1 MEIKINSA
9 KSSVLLKN
17 IQKTLAAV
25 FIAAVFLFS
34 PAKTHAALWP
44 AIDPQYKQM
53 LEEIHERITG
63 IMLGMLKQQAMT
75 MLNQQIGKLVGGTS
89 TSSAMFITDWQSYLV
104 KEPEEKTRL
113 YMNDYLS
120 QVTKGRG
127 SSTGY
132 VGEGFSGSG
141 SYSKQL
147 VEIGKKTTVDK
158 PAVPQMTYE
167 SDPSQMFAGGNF
179 KNLSLYLSGIN
190 NPWAFSIDAQSKY
203 QKKLEEEKKIA
214 ETKAVANEAW
224 KSNEKKVDDKGKTIV
239 ITPGSVIKEAYT
251 NTQDLGNKIIAS
263 ATHPEE
269 IISAV
274 VQQMITKAIQQG
286 VGEIE
291 KAVQKEFE
299 SVSGKI
305 GSQLKS
311 QTSTTGPGTQYKSEY
326 AQWLEKMKTG
336 R

>member
-1 MEIKINSA
+1 MLNIKTIY
-9 KSSVLLKN
+9 KKFFTV
-17 IQKTLAAV
+17 IFV
-25 FIAAVFLFS
+25 FVVFLFS
-34 PAKTHAALWP
+34 PIKSANAALWP

-75 MLNQQIGKLVGGTS
+75 MLNQQISKLVGGSS

-104 KEPEEKTRL
+104 KEPEEKTKL

-132 VGEGFSGSG
+132 IGEGFSGSG
-141 SYSKQL
+141 NYSKQL

-167 SDPSQMFAGGNF
+167 GDPSQMFAGGNF

-190 NPWAFSIDAQSKY
+190 NPWAFSINAQSEY

-214 ETKAVANEAW
+214 ETKAVANEAF

-239 ITPGSVIKEAYT
+239 ITPGSLIKENMA
-251 NTQDLGNKIIAS
+251 NVQDLGNKIIAS

-291 KAVQKEFE
+291 KAVQKEFD

-305 GSQLKS
+305 GTQLNT
-311 QTSTTGPGTQYKSEY
+311 QTSTSGPGTQYKTEY
-326 AQWLEKMKTG
+326 AKWLEKMKTG
-336 R
+336 N